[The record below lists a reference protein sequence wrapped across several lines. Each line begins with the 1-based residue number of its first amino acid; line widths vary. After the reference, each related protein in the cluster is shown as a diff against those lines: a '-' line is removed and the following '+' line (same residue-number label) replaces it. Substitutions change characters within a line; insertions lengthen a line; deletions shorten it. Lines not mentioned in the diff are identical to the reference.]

1 MTTDPTGYLL
11 PLKQFSDDEGE
22 ADQPLAPIQ
31 PEDLVEVV
39 EGDDDDQD
47 EAAGSNAAEMTPAPI
62 SRDVS
67 EPAPS
72 RPPGKDEDDGQSKP
86 TRVRKVTFRLTW
98 CTWSPL
104 K

>member
-1 MTTDPTGYLL
+1 M
-11 PLKQFSDDEGE
+11 
-22 ADQPLAPIQ
+22 
-31 PEDLVEVV
+31 EVV

-72 RPPGKDEDDGQSKP
+72 RPPGKDEDDSQSKP
-86 TRVRKVTFRLTW
+86 A
-98 CTWSPL
+98 SPRFHSL
-104 K
+104 SVFFTPQTPTLIQRRWFGVCVAVAARGA